1 MEPKRITFLV
11 SLLGIIAGFMC
22 GKYDKAEFAVISPIM
37 VLFKICVC
45 IYMFILIEPRIIL
58 MHYSLY
64 KQWLKTKQNTLFV

>member
-37 VLFKICVC
+37 VCYLKYVYVYIC
-45 IYMFILIEPRIIL
+45 
-58 MHYSLY
+58 LY
-64 KQWLKTKQNTLFV
+64 